1 MEKISRENLILCEG
15 GSLFNSLT
23 SLTLSFIYSPPN
35 HFFKKFSSNSWFVMS
50 LTLVIAKIDNK
61 KETK

>member
-23 SLTLSFIYSPPN
+23 KVIKNIIGIIILNTLYR
-35 HFFKKFSSNSWFVMS
+35 KGVK
-50 LTLVIAKIDNK
+50 
-61 KETK
+61 